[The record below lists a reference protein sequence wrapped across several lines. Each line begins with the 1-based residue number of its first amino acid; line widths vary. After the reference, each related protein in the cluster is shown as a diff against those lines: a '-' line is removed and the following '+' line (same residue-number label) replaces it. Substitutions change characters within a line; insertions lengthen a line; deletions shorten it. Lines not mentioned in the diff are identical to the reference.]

1 MTAFPPNPTQ
11 STQSLSHSISLFN
24 FVCFSGEILFK
35 YVFFRP
41 LSLLPPPPP
50 TIVVIVVP
58 SAYLNGKKILLCPA
72 VFKLK
77 CYLCQLFDFLTWSP
91 LQPPNKQNP
100 PTHIPFFFFWF
111 FFFFY
116 FALPG
121 TQGIIFLASSFSF
134 LYFSGRFS
142 FVILESKPLS

>member
-1 MTAFPPNPTQ
+1 LTAFPPNPTQ

-41 LSLLPPPPP
+41 LSLLRAPPP

-111 FFFFY
+111 FFFLFCASRDTGHY
-116 FALPG
+116 FPRFIVFFSLFFGALFFCY
-121 TQGIIFLASSFSF
+121 I
-134 LYFSGRFS
+134 R
-142 FVILESKPLS
+142 K